1 MKKMRY
7 TKESIKKVKEFSDTA
22 QNFGPVYT
30 TLEEFENGAR
40 FHSENAS
47 NVLLPHYAEGN
58 SKTN

>member
-1 MKKMRY
+1 MRY
-7 TKESIKKVKEFSDTA
+7 TKESIKKVKEFSDRA

-30 TLEEFENGAR
+30 TLEGFENGAR

>member
-22 QNFGPVYT
+22 QNFGPV